1 MTLKQVI
8 QKLVPYSSAVYAEH
22 IFRTMKISGTQKAL
36 SEPEGDSG
44 DHIQILIEAAGKLRD
59 LVKEM
64 ESAGDLSGYII
75 YKEES
80 EEDRKKK
87 EAEDAKFKEL
97 INAENGGE
105 AVKEEIP
112 EEESDDE
119 ILNAQTAAIVKK
131 FKGKLLMEFVPHFLL
146 S

>member
-1 MTLKQVI
+1 MN
-8 QKLVPYSSAVYAEH
+8 
-22 IFRTMKISGTQKAL
+22 ISGTQKAL

-64 ESAGDLSGYII
+64 ESAGDLTGYII
-75 YKEES
+75 YKQES

-97 INAENGGE
+97 IIAENGGE
-105 AVKEEIP
+105 AVP
-112 EEESDDE
+112 EVVPDEDSDDE
-119 ILNAQTAAIVKK
+119 ILNAQTA
-131 FKGKLLMEFVPHFLL
+131 
-146 S
+146 

>member
-1 MTLKQVI
+1 MN
-8 QKLVPYSSAVYAEH
+8 
-22 IFRTMKISGTQKAL
+22 ISGTQKAL
-36 SEPEGDSG
+36 SEPDGDSG
-44 DHIQILIEAAGKLRD
+44 DHISILIEAAGKLRD

-64 ESAGDLSGYII
+64 ESAGDLTGYII

-97 INAENGGE
+97 IKAENGGE
-105 AVKEEIP
+105 APIEE
-112 EEESDDE
+112 EKAEESDDE
-119 ILNAQTAAIVKK
+119 ILNVQTAAIVKK

-146 S
+146 